1 MSDVH
6 WDFCPNTAALIGKH
20 LVGRSLDDAIVR
32 LLDQFFVIFAN
43 HLSQPT
49 VNIQV
54 NNNFSKMLN
63 HHANTSIIEWTQ
75 YLDFVLTGSSPNV
88 NISHSVTANIHE
100 SEE

>member
-1 MSDVH
+1 MLDVH

-20 LVGRSLDDAIVR
+20 LVGRNLDDAIVR

-54 NNNFSKMLN
+54 NNNFSKLLN
-63 HHANTSIIEWTQ
+63 HHTPITFIEWAP
-75 YLDFVLTGSSPNV
+75 Y
-88 NISHSVTANIHE
+88 
-100 SEE
+100 